1 MATIKAT
8 LALGA
13 IAGICCDE
21 LRVVYKTRARP
32 IERLGVFGIY
42 AESYTEL
49 VSVTLDGPILDEDGK
64 PVTITDEQR
73 IAILAAAERKIEE
86 WI

>member
-1 MATIKAT
+1 MATIRTT
-8 LALGA
+8 LALGT

-21 LRVVYKTRARP
+21 LRVAYKTRPRP

-49 VSVTLDGPILDEDGK
+49 VSVELDGPIKDEDGK
-64 PVTITDEQR
+64 PVTITNEQR
-73 IAILAAAERKIEE
+73 NAILAAAERKIEE